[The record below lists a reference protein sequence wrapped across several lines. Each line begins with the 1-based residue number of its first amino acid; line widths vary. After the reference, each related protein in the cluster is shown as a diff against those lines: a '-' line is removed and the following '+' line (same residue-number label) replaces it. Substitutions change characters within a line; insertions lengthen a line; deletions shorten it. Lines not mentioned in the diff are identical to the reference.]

1 MEIRPERTADEA
13 AVARIHETAFP
24 HQPAQVVALVNDLR
38 SSTDE
43 RDLVSLVAVDDDE
56 PIGHALFTPSLL
68 DALDRPV
75 QVHVLSPIGVLPHVQ
90 RRGVGSALV
99 GEGIRTLDERG
110 VPAVF
115 LEGDPGYYRRFG
127 FVEAGPLGFRKPSL
141 RIPDLAFQVRTL
153 RAYEPWMTGTFVY
166 SEPFWRNDVVGLRG
180 ARLEHALRGG
190 RG

>member
-13 AVARIHETAFP
+13 AVARIHEAAFP

-43 RDLVSLVAVDDDE
+43 CDLVSLVAVDGDE

-68 DALDRPV
+68 DALDRAVP
-75 QVHVLSPIGVLPHVQ
+75 VHVLSPIGVLPHVQ

-99 GEGIRTLDERG
+99 GEGIRILDERA

-115 LEGDPGYYRRFG
+115 LEGDPDYYRRFG
-127 FVEAGPLGFRKPSL
+127 FEEAGPLGFRKPSL
-141 RIPDLAFQVRTL
+141 RIPDLAFQVRKL

-180 ARLEHALRGG
+180 ERLAAVTG
-190 RG
+190 RLG